1 MQPHTYVRSTSGT
14 DVYIFHPLDLSECQS
29 SGRMAIM
36 ITPTRSNL
44 TDGLSV
50 IRILAK
56 EGHPLGVTQI
66 SRQLNAPKSSTYR
79 VLQTLCQIGFVEKH
93 EPRSQYAI
101 NPVIFGF
108 IHSLAN
114 HFGRN
119 LKLEKHLRQ
128 AAQRHRCTVYLSML
142 GDYDTY
148 IIAGAGEEG
157 NTSRLGTHGHA
168 YATSVGKVLV
178 AQLNESEWAA
188 YAPRPDSDIPS
199 KYCNCDPEH
208 FYGQVREARQKGF
221 AWNHRE
227 SSEEHVSIATV
238 VQEPFAKRIR
248 LAVAFLFHHSQMFTL
263 NEPEIEIAIRK
274 LALELEDALGVT
286 DTAASML
293 QFLKCS

>member
-1 MQPHTYVRSTSGT
+1 
-14 DVYIFHPLDLSECQS
+14 
-29 SGRMAIM
+29 M

-50 IRILAK
+50 IRILAR
-56 EGHPLGVTQI
+56 ERQSLGVTQI
-66 SRQLNAPKSSTYR
+66 SRHLNAPKSSTYR

-108 IHSLAN
+108 VHILAS

-128 AAQRHRCTVYLSML
+128 AAQRHQCTVYLSML

-148 IIAGAGEEG
+148 IICGAGEEG
-157 NTSRLGTHGHA
+157 NTTRLGTHGPA

-178 AQLNESEWAA
+178 AQLNESEWAS
-188 YAPRPDSDIPS
+188 YAPKLDSNMPS

-208 FYGQVREARQKGF
+208 FYKQVAEARQRGI

-227 SSEEHVSIATV
+227 SSEEHVSVATV
-238 VQEPFAKRIR
+238 VREPFAKRVN

-263 NEPEIEIAIRK
+263 DRAETETAIQK
-274 LALELEDALGVT
+274 FAMELEEALGVT
-286 DTAASML
+286 DTSML
-293 QFLKCS
+293 QLLRCS